1 MSEFQKIKNTG
12 NLKNRGITR
21 RDFLKYTAAAGA
33 AGTLVDWAVVG
44 PKPALAAQAD
54 YVVRNICP
62 YCSVGCGVRIAV
74 QDPDSTPFSGD
85 ETVIDIYGDED
96 HIISRGR
103 LCSKGAALLQLVNSP
118 ERVLEPRIKVNGVW
132 YTHEDGAEAGWKDIF
147 GVTNWTDTSYSAT
160 VTSSK
165 WKDSS
170 GTALSVSVDTIPE
183 AMRKTRNVSP
193 GNPDSVAFWGSSHL
207 TNEECYLYRKL
218 ITIYGTHNIEHQARI

>member
-1 MSEFQKIKNTG
+1 MSEFQKIKNTA
-12 NLKNRGITR
+12 NLKNKGITR

-44 PKPALAAQAD
+44 PKPALAQTAD

-62 YCSVGCGVRIAV
+62 YCSVGCGVKIAV
-74 QDPDSTPFSGD
+74 QDPDSSPFSGD
-85 ETVIDIYGDED
+85 ESVIDIYGDED

-132 YTHEDGAEAGWKDIF
+132 YTHSGGAEAGWLDIF
-147 GVTNWTDTSYSAT
+147 GLTAWTDTVYADNITSANW
-160 VTSSK
+160 V
-165 WKDSS
+165 DSS
-170 GTALSVSVDTIPE
+170 GNPLAVTVKTIPK
-183 AMRKTRNVSP
+183 AMADSRADPN
-193 GNPDSVAFWGSSHL
+193 GGPDTVGFWGSSHL

-218 ITIYGTHNIEHQARI
+218 ITIFGTHNVEHQARI